1 MRQDNEK
8 LSQRVAR
15 VLNCERERERE
26 NFRADTRRVNGEG
39 EGLALNYAAYAKR
52 ELSWQVIRETRES
65 CISQRI

>member
-1 MRQDNEK
+1 M
-8 LSQRVAR
+8 
-15 VLNCERERERE
+15 LNRERGRKKERILGQI
-26 NFRADTRRVNGEG
+26 RGGEACEWRGGG